1 MKKVASTPELR
12 DLAFGSFS
20 FGGLQSIFAGFFILF
35 LIDGLGFSEIEAGKA
50 FAISSFTAVGAR
62 ILWGYIGSVYFSA
75 RIVLGFI
82 GMFAGIAS
90 ILTGFYDEAWS
101 YTLII
106 SVAILYNVTALSWHG
121 ILLAEIARLTSRET
135 VASITGGVLAFTS
148 IAMMIYPAIYGILLA
163 ITNSYSTGFILLS
176 IPAFIGGLL
185 LLRSPIKSS
194 WLGNIKSILFNISRL
209 YNLLYASLVV
219 AIGITL
225 GLTIGIFNIW

>member
-1 MKKVASTPELR
+1 MCIR
-12 DLAFGSFS
+12 DR
-20 FGGLQSIFAGFFILF
+20 F

-62 ILWGYIGSVYFSA
+62 ILWGYIGSVYLSA

-82 GMFAGIAS
+82 GLFSGIAS
-90 ILTGFYDEAWS
+90 IFTGIYDEAWS
-101 YTLII
+101 YTQII

-163 ITNSYSTGFILLS
+163 ITDSYSTGFILLS
-176 IPAFIGGLL
+176 IPAFIGGVIF
-185 LLRSPIKSS
+185 LRSPIKSS
-194 WLGNIKSILFNISRL
+194 WIRNMMNLLL
-209 YNLLYASLVV
+209 YIFRFHNLLYISLII
-219 AIGITL
+219 AIGMTL
-225 GLTIGIFNIW
+225 GLTIGISKIW